1 MFRKKNSSSSVTFNT
16 LIGEGTVLD
25 GNINCRD
32 AMRIDG
38 TVNGNVKS
46 DADILIGETAYIK
59 GNVSGNTIYVSG
71 KIEGNIY
78 SKSTI
83 HFFSTACIYG
93 DIEAYSIV
101 TDEGAVFNGKC
112 NILASDKE
120 QPNISSAKNKST
132 KNDTSIQA

>member
-16 LIGEGTVLD
+16 LVGEGTVLD
-25 GNINCRD
+25 GNIKCNG
-32 AMRIDG
+32 AIRIDG

-46 DADILIGETAYIK
+46 DADILIGETAQIK
-59 GNVSGNTIYVSG
+59 GNVYGNSVYISG

-83 HFFSTACIYG
+83 HFFSAARIYG
-93 DIEAYSIV
+93 DIEAFSIV

-112 NILASDKE
+112 SILASDKE
-120 QPNISSAKNKST
+120 QPDIGSRGDENHFASL
-132 KNDTSIQA
+132 